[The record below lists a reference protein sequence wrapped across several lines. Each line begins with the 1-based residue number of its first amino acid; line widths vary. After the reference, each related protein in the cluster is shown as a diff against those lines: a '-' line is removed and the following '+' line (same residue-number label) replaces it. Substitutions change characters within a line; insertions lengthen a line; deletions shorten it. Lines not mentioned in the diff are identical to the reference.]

1 MLPAYTN
8 LGVTAGK
15 AGGSLTLSLA
25 SAPQTFFYYGAIDSA
40 IQNLA
45 NQMFDGLIE
54 YNLANYQIEPALATR
69 WSITDSRIYTFDLR
83 RDVRWHDGRPFTAD
97 DVVFTYTQIVANPEA
112 RGGDAANFE
121 GVKIEKLGD
130 FRVRFTLPKPAPAF
144 IHYMR
149 LPIMPKHKLLP
160 FSQEGGKPR
169 AEINNAWP
177 TNVNPEEVVGT
188 GPFRLRSYTA
198 GQQVTLVKNPNYWKR
213 DAAGNPLPYLD
224 QLQYLII
231 TDSQARVA
239 QFLAGNIGQINITGA
254 EFPDLKRRETQGAPV
269 PGGAVPR
276 AVRLAPAT
284 SASTT
289 TPRTPSWR
297 TYSKTATSA
306 VRYSSPSTA
315 SASSRTYTTVW
326 PSGPAMG
333 WPRFPSGTTRKWPV
347 CKAGST

>member
-1 MLPAYTN
+1 MVLLISGLGYAQPKVLPAYTN

-213 DAAGNPLPYLD
+213 DAAGTPLPYLD

-231 TDSQARVA
+231 TDSQARTS
-239 QFLAGNIGQINITGA
+239 NGA
-254 EFPDLKRRETQGAPV
+254 KPRGPPSGWCSSARCLVRR
-269 PGGAVPR
+269 R
-276 AVRLAPAT
+276 T

-297 TYSKTATSA
+297 TFSKTATSA

-326 PSGPAMG
+326 PSEPAMG

-347 CKAGST
+347 CRAGLT